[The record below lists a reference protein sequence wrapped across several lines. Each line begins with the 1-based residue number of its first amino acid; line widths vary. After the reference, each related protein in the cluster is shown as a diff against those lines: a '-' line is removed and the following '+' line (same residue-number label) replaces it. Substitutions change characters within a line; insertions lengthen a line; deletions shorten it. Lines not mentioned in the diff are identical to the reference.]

1 MSNKVFSDYEHKF
14 VKKTILYADADDGN
28 VFYEKEHT
36 TKVDKEDLFKFYLF
50 GLVIVLD
57 EEYLIPVAYKE
68 TGSYG
73 TVTCVHDSAETAT
86 PVNFNSSEKTE

>member
-1 MSNKVFSDYEHKF
+1 MNNKIFSDYEHKF
-14 VKKTILYADADDGN
+14 VKKTILYADADDGH

-36 TKVDKEDLFKFYLF
+36 TKVNKEDLFKFYLF

-57 EEYLIPVAYKE
+57 EEHLIPVTYKE

-73 TVTCVHDSAETAT
+73 TVTCVHDSSGTAT
-86 PVNFNSSEKTE
+86 SVNFNSSEKAD